1 MLMKC
6 FEKLFWELF
15 KTLHCDEEQDQHF
28 ICWGSISRY
37 SFKSFLK
44 HFIVMKNKINT
55 LFAEAQSAV
64 TRSIY

>member
-6 FEKLFWELF
+6 FEKP
-15 KTLHCDEEQDQHF
+15 
-28 ICWGSISRY
+28 
-37 SFKSFLK
+37 FKSFLK